1 MKWPLTL
8 IDGTPSILSKTTYCW
23 LIWTKSQVYLNSGAA
38 DKDSRRF
45 STFHHHFL
53 ETKSPALLPLE
64 PWVTPQKKVAWL
76 RTVGEIPMNFSPKK
90 YGRFLKWTYPQLS
103 SIYRWIF
110 IIYQPFLGSPHFRKP
125 PYPKMIVTRVV
136 SHLRL
141 HQWWNG
147 WIGHGRLHLAKP
159 NKGRDEGRRWLVLQ
173 IPLNNYNSTRII
185 IRARLATLGGN

>member
-23 LIWTKSQVYLNSGAA
+23 LIWTKSQVYWNSGAA

-53 ETKSPALLPLE
+53 ETKNQALLPLE

-110 IIYQPFLGSPHFRKP
+110 HHISTIFGVATFSETPISKNDRNSSRFP
-125 PYPKMIVTRVV
+125 PATASVVKRLNRPWQVAPGQAEQGPWRRTKMVGA
-136 SHLRL
+136 S
-141 HQWWNG
+141 N
-147 WIGHGRLHLAKP
+147 P
-159 NKGRDEGRRWLVLQ
+159 PE
-173 IPLNNYNSTRII
+173 
-185 IRARLATLGGN
+185 